1 LPAFLPGMPADPGWL
16 AGVSPVFA
24 RIDDACLSMTNRF
37 ARRLQEDMGLTMPVI
52 LRQVAT
58 ATIVAT
64 VLAVVA
70 AALLRGPVIVAIT
83 LLFGVITVA
92 AYGRLL
98 KRYAHDAEKDWNSD
112 LARDYMVRAIGA
124 MEGQRSMREFGLLF
138 ALIGIGFSFAIL
150 QFRRLDMVDLT
161 MLALIL
167 STMGH
172 MYLSCAEPRPPGSRR
187 REFKLAMQNAGS

>member
-1 LPAFLPGMPADPGWL
+1 M
-16 AGVSPVFA
+16 FA
-24 RIDDACLSMTNRF
+24 RLDDACLALTNRL
-37 ARRLQEDMGLTMPVI
+37 ARHLQEDLGLTMPVI

-70 AALLRGPVIVAIT
+70 AALLRGPLILAIT

-124 MEGQRSMREFGLLF
+124 MEGQRQMREFGLLF

-150 QFRRLDMVDLT
+150 QFRRLDLVDFT
-161 MLALIL
+161 MFALIL
-167 STMGH
+167 STMAH

-187 REFKLAMQNAGS
+187 RKVRLALQNSGA